1 MRIDDYRGRSELL
14 PDTRTGELFL
24 PRDIGIIEYLC
35 NLGALRRDVVQ
46 LYALPLRVVGLDG
59 SPVRA
64 IAVEE

>member
-1 MRIDDYRGRSELL
+1 MQPL
-14 PDTRTGELFL
+14 PGKYLW
-24 PRDIGIIEYLC
+24 PVCGIIEYLC

-64 IAVEE
+64 VAVED